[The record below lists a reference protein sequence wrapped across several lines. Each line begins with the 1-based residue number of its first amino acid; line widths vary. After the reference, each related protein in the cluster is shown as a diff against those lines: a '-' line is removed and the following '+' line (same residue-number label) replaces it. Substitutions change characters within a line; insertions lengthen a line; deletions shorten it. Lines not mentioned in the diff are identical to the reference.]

1 MSRQGIKNLLFLAVA
16 VLFVSAVAFAEKA
29 KTMNIY
35 TDSVLPSGQQ
45 LKAGK
50 YQVTVNND
58 SKQVTFKKNDKV
70 VATSGCQI
78 VQKPVKNSCSEVRF
92 GEKEN
97 KQELQELRFGGETRS
112 ILLIQGGS

>member
-1 MSRQGIKNLLFLAVA
+1 MSRQVTKTVLFLAGV
-16 VLFVSAVAFAEKA
+16 VLFISAAAFAEKG
-29 KTMNIY
+29 KTVNVY
-35 TDSVLPSGQQ
+35 TDSVLPSGQK

-50 YQVTVNND
+50 YQVDVNEA
-58 SKQVTFKKNDKV
+58 SKQVTFKQNAKV

-78 VQKPVKNSCSEVRF
+78 VEKPAKNACDEVRF

-97 KQELQELRFGGETRS
+97 KQELQELRFGGEHRS